1 MHELIALHGPAGSGK
16 SHAANILVEEF
27 GYIRVKFAG
36 PLKAMLG
43 TLLSY
48 AGVIP
53 SEYPRFIE
61 GDLKEVPLPSFGNKT
76 ARHLMVT
83 LGTEWG
89 RNHVHPDLWVNLA
102 LQPVLDHLAAGRRVV
117 LDDCRFN
124 NEAMEVI
131 KLGGWVARIEP
142 AWPEWTDQQRRKYAG
157 KSLHPSEF
165 VLHPGVTT
173 HVIPNVG
180 EPIQY
185 RADIIEKLELYA

>member
-27 GYIRVKFAG
+27 GYTRVKFAG

-43 TLLSY
+43 TLLYY

-53 SEYPRFIE
+53 SEYPRYIE

-131 KLGGWVARIEP
+131 KLGGWVAKIAP
-142 AWPEWTDQQRRKYAG
+142 TWPEWTMQKARRRG
-157 KSLHPSEF
+157 REGWHPSEAG
-165 VLHPGVTT
+165 LHPGCITR
-173 HVIPNVG
+173 VIPNVG
-180 EPIQY
+180 EPVQY
-185 RADIIEKLELYA
+185 RADIIEALELYA